1 MQQFDTQFIDRFMQ
15 PLLMRI
21 FTDIAEGKDNIYL
34 QKLLAGE
41 EKIPLLKEEKED
53 FIEDYFLSDR
63 TKPFS
68 TTSEEDEKFQYAFID
83 SFADLIRLRSRL
95 SGVEGTKDAFFPD
108 DEKKFDVTTLRNI
121 YDLSYK
127 VTLLFEKAEIEK
139 LIESKKEKGEI
150 AQTKASRDKA
160 LLEAGRLKLINVNG
174 EDQYISE
181 EEARKFANTP
191 AGDVEVIPLI
201 AIGTSGTS
209 TNISSISKV
218 GKTADEVLA
227 TISSEDK
234 AEKQIAAETKN
245 ADTESAATNKPAT
258 AESANVESATA
269 TKSKK
274 QLSAKPKSAK
284 IAELS
289 NDFKS
294 SKKASIEMMM
304 EKNGLEVLDDGF
316 TIDEKGI
323 AHGRVKDAKG
333 QILIVETDTLP
344 NENDPQ
350 KYELRFKFTFADDSS
365 KNFILNQT
373 DLNKFLPD
381 GKTRKTADEVGF
393 GIRPEVA
400 GTQAETSKITAG
412 AVALGGGI
420 PSSAGTSSVEA
431 IISQKEKLKLESK
444 EKIEISGV
452 PGKESL
458 EQIAEL
464 PKEEREKGKM
474 KIPRPVRM
482 PVAKRP
488 QERERF
494 ASVTEGRSE
503 MGRHGTIMEQKKKLA
518 ERPVL
523 DGQQPMDSQMPQG
536 PRLAYAEQP
545 QAAPAKTKKSKMP
558 LVAAIATGGS
568 VFVGV
573 GGIIGAGM
581 NAGSDTTNAFA
592 AYPQM
597 LAGTVDLIMKL
608 THFFT

>member
-15 PLLMRI
+15 PLLLRI
-21 FTDIAEGKDNIYL
+21 FTDIAEGKDNLYL

-53 FIEDYFLSDR
+53 FINDYFLSDR

-68 TTSEEDEKFQYAFID
+68 TTSEESEKFQYAFID
-83 SFADLIRLRSRL
+83 SLDELIRLRSRL
-95 SGVEGTKDAFFPD
+95 SGIDGTKDAFFPD

-127 VTLLFEKAEIEK
+127 ITLLFEKAEIEK

-150 AQTKASRDKA
+150 ARAKASRDNA
-160 LLEAGRLKLINVNG
+160 LLSAGRLKLINVNG

-181 EEARKFANTP
+181 EEVLKFADTP
-191 AGDVEVIPLI
+191 SGDVEVTPLI
-201 AIGTSGTS
+201 AIGTLGVQPS
-209 TNISSISKV
+209 
-218 GKTADEVLA
+218 DEVLA

-234 AEKQIAAETKN
+234 AEKTRITEPTKSGTATGTANAESVIAK
-245 ADTESAATNKPAT
+245 SAT
-258 AESANVESATA
+258 AE
-269 TKSKK
+269 KK
-274 QLSAKPKSAK
+274 QISAKPKTAK

-289 NDFKS
+289 GDFKS
-294 SKKASIEMMM
+294 SKKASIEIMM

-344 NENDPQ
+344 DENDPQ
-350 KYELRFKFTFADDSS
+350 KYELRFKFTFEDDSS
-365 KNFILNQT
+365 KSFILNQT

-393 GIRPEVA
+393 GIRPEDSGIA
-400 GTQAETSKITAG
+400 ATATSKGTAG

-420 PSSAGTSSVEA
+420 PQSAGTSSVEA
-431 IISQKEKLKLESK
+431 IISQKEKLKLESE
-444 EKIEISGV
+444 EKTEISGV
-452 PGKESL
+452 PGKDSS
-458 EQIAEL
+458 EQLAEL
-464 PKEEREKGKM
+464 PKEERERGKM

-482 PVAKRP
+482 PVTERP

-494 ASVTEGRSE
+494 ASISEGRGGIRQQE
-503 MGRHGTIMEQKKKLA
+503 TIMDQKKKLA

-523 DGQQPMDSQMPQG
+523 DGRQPMDSQMPAG
-536 PRLAYAEQP
+536 PRLAYVGEQQP
-545 QAAPAKTKKSKMP
+545 APSKPKKSKMP

-608 THFFT
+608 THFFI